1 MKEAGPNGNL
11 ERAIDRVRLAQHLTT
26 YIKHAGTVDFL
37 LIWSAGTFYIRAL
50 AEILSWKVKKRTGIK
65 TSLTRD
71 NKIADK
77 ADGKHFTVK
86 ADASNIDAKRNGM
99 LDT

>member
-26 YIKHAGTVDFL
+26 YIKHAGAVDFL

-50 AEILSWKVKKRTGIK
+50 AGI
-65 TSLTRD
+65 
-71 NKIADK
+71 
-77 ADGKHFTVK
+77 
-86 ADASNIDAKRNGM
+86 
-99 LDT
+99 